1 MAVVLTQA
9 TATGVAASRGRGRGR
24 GRRFV
29 QMAGEKGGGS
39 RTTCRPRKRATPIT
53 TEPGRGTVT
62 IKTPAVVHY
71 EAVRGSTRRC
81 VHWHCLWYVESEA
94 DPALREGVR
103 AGRRVGWCGWSR
115 ILSGCGTPA
124 GRRAC
129 WWNPLLPPARVPRVS
144 CPARSRAACATLRG
158 CWADRPLAPFCPAA
172 RARARSLTNPAAAG
186 PAAGRSASASQAIIN
201 RRR

>member
-1 MAVVLTQA
+1 MPAPK
-9 TATGVAASRGRGRGR
+9 
-24 GRRFV
+24 
-29 QMAGEKGGGS
+29 KGNSNHS
-39 RTTCRPRKRATPIT
+39 RTRTRNRDDKDTSSGAL
-53 TEPGRGTVT
+53 RGSTRQ
-62 IKTPAVVHY
+62 Y
-71 EAVRGSTRRC
+71 EAVRRSTRRC

-186 PAAGRSASASQAIIN
+186 PAAGRSASASQTIIN